1 MSGKSEVVIVD
12 GGVVGYAV
20 ERELSRYQL
29 NVAIPEGAA
38 ATGPP
43 RTGGTY
49 MLGIVFRESQRI
61 VVGRLGER
69 KFLAGFYLYVG
80 SALGGLRGRINRHM
94 RAKKLLHWHIDYL
107 TVLNPVT
114 SIWWAVS
121 DERMECTWAKR
132 VAQLP
137 GASVPLPGFGASD
150 CRCETHLVRLP
161 GMPSASDMDSVA
173 AHLHATETGFRSD
186 QCAVRS

>member
-1 MSGKSEVVIVD
+1 MSGKSEVAIV
-12 GGVVGYAV
+12 GSGVEGCAA
-20 ERELSRYQL
+20 ERKLSRYQL
-29 NVAIPEGAA
+29 SVVGPEGPAP
-38 ATGPP
+38 TGPP
-43 RTGGTY
+43 CAGGIY
-49 MLGIVFRESQRI
+49 MLGIVLREPRQI
-61 VVGRLGER
+61 VVGRFGEHD
-69 KFLAGFYLYVG
+69 FPAGFYLYVG